1 MDRQWRAPLSSMLE
15 YWRCWSCASSHSCCN
30 FITATTLLVQKAN
43 SVFGNHSWP
52 LAFTFLRYYLHS
64 SEIFPEPWR
73 QIYTRDDSFSTHQH
87 ISRSVSSCASC
98 AIFLRHCKPLFTIF
112 VTKWTTQPGGS
123 DCEECSKQKYI
134 AWTLSLSIEQN
145 ILHAILV
152 VNKLTWKINILTLVS
167 ILVSLLH
174 TE

>member
-1 MDRQWRAPLSSMLE
+1 MLSRHTHVWSYQLLHFQKTCELSPKENWLFLPQKPSGNISSVTDRHWRAPLSSMLE

-30 FITATTLLVQKAN
+30 FITATILLIQKAN
-43 SVFGNHSWP
+43 CVFENHSWP

-98 AIFLRHCKPLFTIF
+98 AIFCDI
-112 VTKWTTQPGGS
+112 
-123 DCEECSKQKYI
+123 
-134 AWTLSLSIEQN
+134 
-145 ILHAILV
+145 
-152 VNKLTWKINILTLVS
+152 VS
-167 ILVSLLH
+167 HYSQFS
-174 TE
+174 